1 MRERERWQHEQE
13 RIEEEKNNIRDMQT
27 QLISRESSI
36 AIQETYGDKTAAYK
50 LKLDSGEV
58 VNIFFTFIHVINQA
72 YGK

>member
-1 MRERERWQHEQE
+1 
-13 RIEEEKNNIRDMQT
+13 MQT
-27 QLISRESSI
+27 RLISRKSSI

-50 LKLDSGEV
+50 LKLDSREV